1 MNDNR
6 HILFFI
12 RVYSFQGQSIEQ
24 DPNNPQAIN
33 SHIGFLFFDIALLK
47 VYTGLIKGTSKIDQ
61 IDRFKSLLMHVKPV
75 ECVTIFAEKAHQTIQ
90 ILKNMPVKPQLSYMT
105 QDDIYDKNETVIKLW
120 EHFEKQDISHLCEGQ
135 LLALGL
141 CSRYLDKMMLTEATL
156 PFFEFHSYQREFV

>member
-1 MNDNR
+1 MPIRDDIKAVKRQITQVFTKGTHNAANNDRIYDDEDIRRPPMNDNR

-75 ECVTIFAEKAHQTIQ
+75 ECVTIFAEKAH
-90 ILKNMPVKPQLSYMT
+90 
-105 QDDIYDKNETVIKLW
+105 
-120 EHFEKQDISHLCEGQ
+120 
-135 LLALGL
+135 
-141 CSRYLDKMMLTEATL
+141 
-156 PFFEFHSYQREFV
+156 

>member
-12 RVYSFQGQSIEQ
+12 RVYSFQGQNIECE
-24 DPNNPQAIN
+24 PNNPQAIS

-75 ECVTIFAEKAHQTIQ
+75 ECVTIFAEKAH
-90 ILKNMPVKPQLSYMT
+90 
-105 QDDIYDKNETVIKLW
+105 
-120 EHFEKQDISHLCEGQ
+120 
-135 LLALGL
+135 
-141 CSRYLDKMMLTEATL
+141 
-156 PFFEFHSYQREFV
+156 